1 MDIGY
6 QDSRLVNADNLARG
20 GKVTLP
26 VIVRSENLRRELGTF
41 CYILTGIFGYACPY
55 MRELKGLV
63 DWAAPNRAT
72 FEWAVLTSHQVTDL
86 LYEVSRLL
94 SEYMNAC
101 VQATAP

>member
-1 MDIGY
+1 MC
-6 QDSRLVNADNLARG
+6 S
-20 GKVTLP
+20 
-26 VIVRSENLRRELGTF
+26 
-41 CYILTGIFGYACPY
+41 Y

-72 FEWAVLTSHQVTDL
+72 LEWDLLTSHQVTDL
-86 LYEVSRLL
+86 LYEVSRIL